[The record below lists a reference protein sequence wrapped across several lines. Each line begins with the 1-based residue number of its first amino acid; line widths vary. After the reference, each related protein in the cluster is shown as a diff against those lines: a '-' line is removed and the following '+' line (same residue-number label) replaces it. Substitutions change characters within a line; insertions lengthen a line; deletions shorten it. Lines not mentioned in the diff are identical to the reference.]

1 MQKHTRLLAFT
12 FQIKSGPVYR
22 NVERCRSFTGASV
35 WYSAG
40 GSATVRE
47 AEPSRRRVKAPRV
60 RGISVRQETGS
71 VSFRVQCAWIQRR
84 VLASFGDLSNQQPRW
99 VDERQPE
106 WCSPLQQLSATEQ
119 KSAPQ
124 ALYSNS
130 RREGWTKIG
139 GCWWLGVRNEGEG
152 DDVWVCVRVLGGGE
166 PLVLRLI

>member
-139 GCWWLGVRNEGEG
+139 G
-152 DDVWVCVRVLGGGE
+152 VLVVGCAERRGGGWCVSVCKSVGGGGG
-166 PLVLRLI
+166 L